1 MKTDFIQSLHD
12 LHCYDLAFK
21 NVSVKVPKKNMKK
34 LKMDAHI
41 KKKEKR
47 FGFLSSYLM
56 ILDNV
61 FIQYQSGNLHFRGIC
76 DPHKEI
82 ALQ

>member
-1 MKTDFIQSLHD
+1 
-12 LHCYDLAFK
+12 
-21 NVSVKVPKKNMKK
+21 MKK

-56 ILDNV
+56 ILDHV

-76 DPHKEI
+76 DPYTEI